1 MSVKEQSLSVLGLV
15 GWLVLCFMAA
25 GVGAV
30 ASAGAQDFYAL
41 LQQPAWA
48 PPGYLFGPVWTVLYA
63 MMAVSAW
70 LVWRKRSRPGAIA
83 SLGLFIIQLL
93 FNTAW
98 SWLFFAWK
106 LGGWAFLDVLLLW
119 VLIALTIYRFVFIS
133 RWAALLLVPYW
144 LWVTFAAVLNFVV
157 WQLNPQ
163 NL

>member
-1 MSVKEQSLSVLGLV
+1 MSLREQSVSLLALV
-15 GWLVLCFMAA
+15 VWLALCFAAA
-25 GVGAV
+25 GVGGVAA
-30 ASAGAQDFYAL
+30 ASAEDFYAL

-48 PPGYLFGPVWTVLYA
+48 PPGYLFAPVWTVLYA

-70 LVWRKRSRPGAIA
+70 LVWRMRSRAGAKV
-83 SLGLFIIQLL
+83 SLGLFIVQLL

-133 RWAALLLVPYW
+133 RWAALLLLPYW
-144 LWVTFAAVLNFVV
+144 LWVTFAAVLNLVV

-163 NL
+163 TL